1 MDISFFTTIFKYTC
15 IHVYITFDFL
25 TEDIGRRPGFDI
37 DQTRQGPACVH
48 WSAPA
53 GNRRTKSETSNAAI
67 NSVLKITKLSLD
79 LGNDLLFEV

>member
-1 MDISFFTTIFKYTC
+1 M
-15 IHVYITFDFL
+15 YITFDFL

-67 NSVLKITKLSLD
+67 NSEQKNYKTPA
-79 LGNDLLFEV
+79 